1 MTFFVCFVCNSHLLS
16 LKLVDFCGFPNDFD
30 KSAIFTSLN
39 VFKFIRIFYGY
50 AFKSSQI
57 SFTDVLSHL
66 ES

>member
-1 MTFFVCFVCNSHLLS
+1 MTFFVCFVCNSRLLS
-16 LKLVDFCGFPNDFD
+16 LKLAYFCGFTYHFD

-39 VFKFIRIFYGY
+39 IFKFIRIFYGY

-57 SFTDVLSHL
+57 AFTDVLSYL

>member
-16 LKLVDFCGFPNDFD
+16 LKLVNFCGFTSHFD
-30 KSAIFTSLN
+30 KSAIFTLLN

-57 SFTDVLSHL
+57 AFTNVLSYL